1 MNKTYLRGY
10 ISVSAALLAK
20 SRDVYRIIYD
30 RTRFDTVFNSKY
42 HNEEKRQY
50 NFLKRVAKER
60 KIKTDFMDTSAYV
73 SLFGEDTGGIIAEVG
88 DKKFVS
94 DEELLGIKR
103 PYLAILDGI
112 EDPYNFGQVLR
123 CFYAAGV
130 DGIVVP
136 ERNFYT
142 ASAVVARA
150 SAGAS
155 ELLKVASVSSVEEF
169 CVKAKERGITLL
181 ATADGEGSENLYEC
195 DFERPICVIIGGERR
210 GISKKVMALCDKTLR
225 IEYPKKVNIALSASS
240 AAPII
245 AFEIGRKIGL

>member
-10 ISVSAALLAK
+10 ISVSSVLLAG

-30 RTRFDTVFNSKY
+30 RTRFDSVFDSKY
-42 HNEEKRQY
+42 RNEEKRQY
-50 NFLKRVAKER
+50 NFLKRVAKDR
-60 KIKTDFMDTSAYV
+60 KIKTEFMDTSAFV
-73 SLFGEDTGGIIAEVG
+73 TLFGDETGGIIAEVG
-88 DKKFVS
+88 DKRFVPA
-94 DEELLGIKR
+94 EELLALKR

-130 DGIVVP
+130 DGIVIP

-142 ASAVVARA
+142 ASAIVTRA

-155 ELLKVASVSSVEEF
+155 ELLKVASVPSIEDF
-169 CVKAKERGITLL
+169 CIEAKERGIGLF
-181 ATADGEGSENLYEC
+181 ATADGENSVNLYEC
-195 DFERPICVIIGGERR
+195 EFERPLCVIIGGERR

-225 IEYPKKVNIALSASS
+225 IEYPKKVSIALSAAS

-245 AFEIGRKIGL
+245 AFEIGRRIGI